1 MEPSFESQQNLNSSP
16 ALEGIV
22 LDAEGHILHDPE
34 ANQSK
39 SHTHAKIAWSEPK
52 RMGVLPKVLV
62 GTAFAA
68 LLLVGLTIA
77 GVVLGVL
84 FVGLVGRF
92 LFMPKRR

>member
-1 MEPSFESQQNLNSSP
+1 MEHSFEGQPNLNSTP
-16 ALEGIV
+16 AKEGIL
-22 LDAEGHILHDPE
+22 LDAEGHILHDPISGKE
-34 ANQSK
+34 K
-39 SHTHAKIAWSEPK
+39 SHTFAHAAWSGPK
-52 RMGVLPKVLV
+52 RMGLLPKVFI

-84 FVGLVGRF
+84 FVGVLGRF